1 MSPYNTVGDLFLDSS
16 MGSHSTVGILFLDT
30 P

>member
-1 MSPYNTVGDLFLDSS
+1 MGPYRIVGKFLVNSS